1 MRPFE
6 ISCLYKEPTSIKSF
20 LILDFKAISF
30 YPLKTVVILLL
41 KENAEVLE
49 VNGKDEENI
58 TQRNIKHNLL
68 LTGDCCVNHC
78 LKADGDRTCLIQY
91 TITSEV

>member
-30 YPLKTVVILLL
+30 SPENCGNSFI
-41 KENAEVLE
+41 ERNAEVLE

-58 TQRNIKHNLL
+58 
-68 LTGDCCVNHC
+68 
-78 LKADGDRTCLIQY
+78 
-91 TITSEV
+91 